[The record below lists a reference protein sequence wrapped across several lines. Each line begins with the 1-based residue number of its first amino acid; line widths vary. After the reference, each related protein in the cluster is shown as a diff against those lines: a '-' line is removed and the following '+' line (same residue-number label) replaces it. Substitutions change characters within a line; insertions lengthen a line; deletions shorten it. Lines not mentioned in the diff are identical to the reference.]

1 MQVEVRLFMDFRK
14 YLPSDAVE
22 GKAQVTIG
30 EGTTVD
36 GLLQKL
42 GVPLEEPKILVIN
55 GVSHGACA
63 TSASHDPLK
72 DGDVVA
78 VFPPVGGG

>member
-1 MQVEVRLFMDFRK
+1 MYIEVRMFMEFRK
-14 YLPSDAVE
+14 YLPLDAVE
-22 GKAQVTIG
+22 GKARVKVE

-36 GLLQKL
+36 GLLESL
-42 GVPLEEPKILVIN
+42 GVPLDEPKILVVN

-63 TSASHDPLK
+63 PASDQKLK